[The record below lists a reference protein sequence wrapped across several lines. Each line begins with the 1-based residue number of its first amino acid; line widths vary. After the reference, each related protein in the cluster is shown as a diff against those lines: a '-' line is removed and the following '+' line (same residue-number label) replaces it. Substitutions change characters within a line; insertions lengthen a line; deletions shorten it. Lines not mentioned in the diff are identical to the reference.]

1 MGFLRKSKE
10 NILNIF
16 IFLIIFLIIFSYLFP
31 LWYSLF
37 ISDIFIFVNAWDEET
52 YLTYQGALGSLSGPG
67 YFMGAILTLLFQELN
82 VSGAIQNLISDTI
95 FPILTLYF
103 IYKIFIFYQVQKID
117 AFAFSSLILFSS
129 VLFNHANPLISSI
142 FLREINMFMAGFEN
156 YLSILRTPEPQLSYL
171 ILSIFV
177 FLFIKTNKKIFLIIP
192 LFLTYFYVA
201 IVYLY
206 CLIIL
211 VFISKLKFNFKTI
224 LFSNIFAYSIISIG
238 LIIMDKLFLQ
248 KSEIITNSF
257 VYILSNEV
265 VFPIILFVN
274 IFYSFFIYLIYFLKK
289 NDIQRKLFLI
299 SLCTLFII
307 FFISNFQI
315 LTGYMMS
322 YKNYFD
328 YGLSIIIGISTV
340 IFLLSLSIFFRRIIF
355 IILFSLISYLSF
367 TNGIG
372 TGFDYEENYY
382 KIWVGNKIND
392 ENKKMILNKPENSII
407 LELDLNSK
415 IAYSKAK
422 TIIPMFSYQ
431 YTFPF
436 INKQCENIQQLHF
449 NALQQYKND
458 FPDNVKNIEY
468 LEKQY
473 KYYVNSIEKSKFN
486 LEQNNLNYK
495 KYCSKLNS
503 QNKFTFIEIIESSPF
518 IFIK

>member
-1 MGFLRKSKE
+1 MSFLKNREVYLNGF
-10 NILNIF
+10 ILFLLIF
-16 IFLIIFLIIFSYLFP
+16 IIFSYLFP
-31 LWYSLF
+31 LWYSF
-37 ISDIFIFVNAWDEET
+37 IKSEIFIYVNAWDEET

-248 KSEIITNSF
+248 KSEIITNSY

-328 YGLSIIIGISTV
+328 YGLSIIIGISTM
-340 IFLLSLSIFFRRIIF
+340 IFFLSLYNLFGRVVFVFPLLF
-355 IILFSLISYLSF
+355 ILYLSLKS
-367 TNGIG
+367 N
-372 TGFDYEENYY
+372 GFDFEKINY
-382 KIWVGNKIND
+382 KIWTGYQISDKDREI
-392 ENKKMILNKPENSII
+392 ILNKPESSII
-407 LELDLNSK
+407 LDLDLNSK
-415 IAYSKAK
+415 ISYSKAK
-422 TIIPMFSYQ
+422 TIIPLFSYQ
-431 YTFPF
+431 YIFPF
-436 INKQCENIQQLHF
+436 INNQCKGISELHLK
-449 NALQQYKND
+449 AYEQYKND
-458 FPDNVKNIEY
+458 FPENIENIKYFEKRYNFY
-468 LEKQY
+468 L
-473 KYYVNSIEKSKFN
+473 NSINQVMK
-486 LEQNNLNYK
+486 NNEININDRS
-495 KYCSKLNS
+495 YC
-503 QNKFTFIEIIESSPF
+503 NKFDNSTKFDFIEILPKSNFTYIGIGNE
-518 IFIK
+518 K